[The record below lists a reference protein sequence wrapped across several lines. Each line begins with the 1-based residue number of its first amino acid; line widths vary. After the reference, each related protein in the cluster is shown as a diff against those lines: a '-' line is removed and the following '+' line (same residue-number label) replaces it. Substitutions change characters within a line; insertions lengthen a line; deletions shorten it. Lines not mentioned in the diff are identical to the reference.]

1 MNTPLPEIERNLS
14 CDCWVILG
22 ILNLP
27 EKNAECAAEVT
38 SRNIVRVGGRWLRD
52 GNAMRTGDIP
62 ES

>member
-1 MNTPLPEIERNLS
+1 MNTPFPEIERNLS

-38 SRNIVRVGGRWLRD
+38 SRNIVRDGREMAERWECD
-52 GNAMRTGDIP
+52 AYW
-62 ES
+62 